1 MQFRLSVFVLSLVF
15 LGQCRG
21 AAETE
26 IRHDIKYLAA
36 FSSPAMLT
44 ADDEKRFST
53 TFQSKY
59 KNRVIVFHPITG
71 TAPLTQAYAKASLFA
86 LIRVGSLRE
95 SKAVTREIEQ
105 ALGGSTIMLLPL
117 IETTGSQDNFS
128 GQIFYLALE
137 KRSAAYQRLTGPAKA
152 ELWRNEAD
160 ELGRDRNIL
169 SYFAG
174 GILSDT
180 PYQSVHIMGFS
191 GAAESEYQT
200 IEGLYHRAV
209 KKLEAAD
216 TVLAEKI
223 R

>member
-1 MQFRLSVFVLSLVF
+1 MLFRLSAVFASVVLLS
-15 LGQCRG
+15 QCR
-21 AAETE
+21 APVETE

-36 FSSPAMLT
+36 FASPALLT

-53 TFQSKY
+53 NFQSKY
-59 KNRVIVFHPITG
+59 KNRVIILHPITG
-71 TAPLTQAYAKASLFA
+71 LAYLAQAGTRASLFA

-95 SKAVTREIEQ
+95 SRQVTREIEQ
-105 ALGGSTIMLLPL
+105 ALGGTTLMFLPL

-128 GQIFYLALE
+128 GQVFYLTLE

-152 ELWRNEAD
+152 ELWRTEAD

-200 IEGLYHRAV
+200 IEGLYHRAA
-209 KKLEAAD
+209 KKLDAAD

>member
-1 MQFRLSVFVLSLVF
+1 MLFRLSMLCLSAVF
-15 LGQCRG
+15 LLQCRG

-36 FSSPAMLT
+36 FSSPALLT

-53 TFQSKY
+53 NFQSKY
-59 KNRVIVFHPITG
+59 KNRVIILHPVTG
-71 TAPLTQAYAKASLFA
+71 LTVLTQANARASLFA

-105 ALGGSTIMLLPL
+105 ALGGATLMLLPL

-128 GQIFYLALE
+128 AQIFYLTLE
-137 KRSAAYQRLTGPAKA
+137 KRSAAYQKLTGPAKA

-174 GILSDT
+174 SILSDT

-191 GAAESEYQT
+191 GTAESEYQT
-200 IEGLYHRAV
+200 IEGLYHRGV

-216 TVLAEKI
+216 TVLTEKI